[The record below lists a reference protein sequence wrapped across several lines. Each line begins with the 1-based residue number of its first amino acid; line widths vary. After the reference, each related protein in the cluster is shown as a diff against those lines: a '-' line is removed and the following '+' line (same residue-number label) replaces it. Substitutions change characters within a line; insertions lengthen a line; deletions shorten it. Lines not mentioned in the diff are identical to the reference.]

1 MTFTLMK
8 LDGVK
13 KELGALVVGTQI
25 AVVVLC
31 CLFEVW
37 AFDES
42 LVSKEQKVTMSRF
55 YGPFCAIPAIMVA
68 DMFGRVVERVK
79 TAEKAKAA

>member
-42 LVSKEQKVTMSRF
+42 LVSKEQKITMSWF

-68 DMFGRVVERVK
+68 DMFGRVVKRVEI
-79 TAEKAKAA
+79 TEKPKAA